1 MNGQAWPR
9 RGVLLRVT
17 ALVLAVSG
25 LILLVRRHYQSEV
38 FILLDKEASAAPA
51 EFRKNPDFLSPYL
64 ATENKAQLKQTVLG
78 RSKNLSPKES
88 SCHYVNETRSTITY
102 YCRHFFEAS
111 SLAIPKY
118 TSIKLGRN
126 WIPRYQQDKDRL
138 VLHVLPVDHAALPS
152 DRAINEEPPGHRQP
166 MNVLSHGAEDNPEE
180 IRVSATATGYSLLLQ
195 PPVTRFSLTAILA
208 LTLCI
213 ASLWILLQY
222 YRKNDSGR
230 ARKVPAGLMAG
241 LLFAAGILML
251 ELIALLATASLP
263 AGYPSWRELAI
274 VRLALNSLDKAKV
287 MLTTRNKFRHDLR
300 DLAWRQ
306 TYVEHGQPVPPGGR
320 REEWN
325 GQKLTFKR
333 PCKDVSICWSAIN
346 NPAIFI
352 DENGYQYSQSCRPRE
367 ADRADVLVVGG
378 SVAEG
383 AHAST
388 TERTWWNQLDRTLT
402 TLRGTPTCV
411 VVFALGGAK
420 SEWEFQATRS
430 FLKQFQPKLVISMSG
445 LNDLVNHGT
454 DDGNKL
460 AQYSLDYLSNT
471 FNMARL
477 AESKGAVFVH
487 AFQPALFDKQNL
499 TPIER
504 SLLPGY
510 VKTAGYDADAPKR
523 VFGPHLDRIATA
535 ASRAA
540 WLDRNYIFIDLRHVT
555 SSSHKTLFADLWHF
569 QDPLH
574 EHLGRVLAHRIWAQH
589 RF

>member
-1 MNGQAWPR
+1 MTGRAWPR
-9 RGVLLRVT
+9 RCALLRFI
-17 ALVLAVSG
+17 AFGLAVSG
-25 LILLVRRHYQSEV
+25 LLLLVRRHYQSEV
-38 FILLDKEASAAPA
+38 FIRLDKEASAAPA

-64 ATENKAQLKQTVLG
+64 ATENKARLKQTVLG
-78 RSKNLSPKES
+78 RSKHLSPKQS
-88 SCHYVNETRSTITY
+88 SCHYVDETRSTITY
-102 YCRHFFEAS
+102 YCRHVFETS
-111 SLAIPKY
+111 ILAKPKY

-138 VLHVLPVDHAALPS
+138 VLQALPVDPDAGPN
-152 DRAINEEPPGHRQP
+152 DRATKEKPPAPLQP
-166 MNVLSHGAEDNPEE
+166 VNVLSHRAEDNPEE
-180 IRVSATATGYSLLLQ
+180 IKVSATATGYALWFQ
-195 PPVTRFSLTAILA
+195 PHITGPSLTAILA
-208 LTLCI
+208 LTLSV
-213 ASLWILLQY
+213 ASLWFLLQHY
-222 YRKNDSGR
+222 GKKDSESVR
-230 ARKVPAGLMAG
+230 TIPASLIAA
-241 LLFAAGILML
+241 LLFGGSLLIL
-251 ELIALLATASLP
+251 ELIALRATASLP
-263 AGYPSWRELAI
+263 AGYPKWRELAI
-274 VRLALNSLDKAKV
+274 VRLVLNSLDKAKV
-287 MLTTRNKFRHDLR
+287 MLTTGNKFQHELR

-306 TYVEHGQPVPPGGR
+306 TYIEHGQAIPPGGR

-352 DENGYQYSQSCRPRE
+352 DENGYQYSQSCRLRDP
-367 ADRADVLVVGG
+367 AGADVLVVGG

-383 AHAST
+383 AHASA
-388 TERTWWNQLDRTLT
+388 TEHTWWNQLDRTLT
-402 TLRGTPTCV
+402 NLRGQPTCV

-420 SEWEFQATRS
+420 SEWEFQAARS

-454 DDGNKL
+454 DESNKL
-460 AQYSLDYLSNT
+460 AQYSLDYLSNGFGT
-471 FNMARL
+471 ARL

-499 TPIER
+499 TPMER

-555 SSSHKTLFADLWHF
+555 SSSPKTLFADLWHF

-574 EHLGRVLAHRIWAQH
+574 ERLGRVLAHRIWAQH